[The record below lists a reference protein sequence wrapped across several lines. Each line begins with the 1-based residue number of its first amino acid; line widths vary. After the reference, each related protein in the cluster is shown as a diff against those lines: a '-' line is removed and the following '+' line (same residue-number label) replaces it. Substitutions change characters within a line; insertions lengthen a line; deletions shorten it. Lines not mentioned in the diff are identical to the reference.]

1 MDHSRRRRL
10 VGGRAGAYRGW
21 VSVVRRSAR
30 RRWALVLGGVCALGL
45 VPALLG
51 ALPAPPVDAGAGPLR
66 ARILASADQPY
77 QGYAESRGSLG
88 VPQLPD
94 LGDVGTLLGGESRIR
109 AWYAAPHSWRVATVE
124 ATGERD
130 VYQTAAGI
138 YVWDFERNQLVH
150 LIGDVPAR
158 LPWAGDVTPP
168 ELARRLLRRAASNDE
183 VTSIGSRRIAGRV
196 AAGLRLTPADPTTTV
211 GRVDVW
217 ADRATGLPLRVE
229 LAGRGR
235 GDAVFTSRFLDLEL
249 RRPDPALLTPPR
261 PESAG
266 FVTTEVDSALVIDRL
281 LPTLMPPTLAGRS
294 RLVTPSSVSGAGAY
308 GEGWA
313 TFVAVQLPGRV
324 GGRTVR
330 AIERAGG
337 TSVDLVQ
344 GEAFEI
350 NTELLSIL
358 VVRSGGNWSFRR
370 TFLLAGFVGP
380 EVLRQAAIELYA
392 RRP

>member
-1 MDHSRRRRL
+1 
-10 VGGRAGAYRGW
+10 
-21 VSVVRRSAR
+21 VSVVSRSAR

-51 ALPAPPVDAGAGPLR
+51 ALPAPPVDAGVGPLR
-66 ARILASADQPY
+66 ARILASVDQPY

-94 LGDVGTLLGGESRIR
+94 LGDVGTLLAGESRIR

-130 VYQTAAGI
+130 VYQTAAGL

-168 ELARRLLRRAASNDE
+168 ELARRLLRRAASNDK

-235 GDAVFTSRFLDLEL
+235 PDAVFTSRFLDLEL
-249 RRPDPALLTPPR
+249 RRPDPAVLTPPR

-294 RLVTPSSVSGAGAY
+294 LLATPSSVSGAGAY
-308 GEGWA
+308 GDGWA
-313 TFVAVQLPGRV
+313 TFVAVQLPGRI
-324 GGRTVR
+324 GGRTLR

-337 TSVDLVQ
+337 ASVVLVQ

-358 VVRSGGNWSFRR
+358 IVRSGGNWSFRR